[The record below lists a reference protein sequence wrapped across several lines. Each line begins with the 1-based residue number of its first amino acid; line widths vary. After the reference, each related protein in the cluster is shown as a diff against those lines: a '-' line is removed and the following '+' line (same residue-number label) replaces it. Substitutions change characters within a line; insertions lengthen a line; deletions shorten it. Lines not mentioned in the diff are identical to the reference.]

1 MNKTDLI
8 AKVAEKTKH
17 QKKTTE
23 ETITAFLSVIQ
34 ETLVTGEE
42 IRFIGFGNFVVVERK
57 ATTGHNPR
65 TGEEIKI
72 PASRQAK
79 FRPGKQLKEAL
90 NPRPPSGAKVLPL
103 KKKKK

>member
-17 QKKTTE
+17 QKKATE

-34 ETLVTGEE
+34 ETLVAGEE

-57 ATTGHNPR
+57 ETKGHNPR
-65 TGEEIKI
+65 TGDPIKI

-90 NPRPPSGAKVLPL
+90 NPRSSAKVLPL